1 MLKTSIEG
9 HIVIEDL
16 SFKYDTRNTHVFDKF
31 NLEIKKGHKVAFVGA
46 SGCGKSTILQLIQ
59 RFYFPNSGRI
69 LIDGIDIRDYDIHHL
84 RASLGVVSQQP
95 TLFNGSFKYNIQYN
109 IPNVPTEQ
117 IVEVARKANAFSFIT
132 GEEKL
137 EEIRSEKA

>member
-84 RASLGVVSQQP
+84 RASLGVVSQ
-95 TLFNGSFKYNIQYN
+95 
-109 IPNVPTEQ
+109 
-117 IVEVARKANAFSFIT
+117 
-132 GEEKL
+132 
-137 EEIRSEKA
+137 